1 MNKYLKTK
9 EGSIEDLAKQMQ
21 NKVLESDYQDKF
33 KKELDKAGKPLGQ
46 MTGAEKKSF
55 FNKIDKMHK
64 GKNEAVNNPYAVGMA
79 AAMKSKDDKPPL
91 KKSTITKA
99 HDIAKSI
106 EKDQKEDYSKKD
118 VDKFHT
124 KLDKLVHK
132 SFGHSSDEK
141 KKEMKEARWEI
152 EGRVSYKGISSED
165 SFHMVIDAPSKDA
178 AERKAYNEL
187 DKARQRKK
195 IGPGGGGSIDDA
207 DIESIEKTNDKLSP
221 PESGPMMN
229 SYDPKLKEDFFVND
243 KKDTLK
249 KFSGRIGYNKS
260 TLTDYLAKKTGKNK
274 NDVYFDDTELVY
286 KDKTVLRNAE
296 TKTVD
301 QMLQA
306 LRKEEVHPHVKQM
319 VKKGDSDE
327 KIKKMHPELKDDELK
342 KLKETHMSTAKAQN
356 QKQKEVGGE
365 KEPIKTS
372 KNEWKTFA
380 MMAAELREN
389 NKADK
394 GKKEQEAGE
403 DTRDSKQKTMTG
415 QTATTPEMNP
425 KVDYKY

>member
-9 EGSIEDLAKQMQ
+9 EGSLEDLAKQMQ

-33 KKELDKAGKPLGQ
+33 KKELDNAGKPIGQ
-46 MTGAEKKSF
+46 MTGAEKKAF
-55 FNKIDKMHK
+55 FNKIDKMYTA
-64 GKNEAVNNPYAVGMA
+64 KNEQAKNPYAIGMA
-79 AAMKSKDDKPPL
+79 AAMKAKNDQPPL

-106 EKDQKEDYSKKD
+106 EKD
-118 VDKFHT
+118 
-124 KLDKLVHK
+124 
-132 SFGHSSDEK
+132 
-141 KKEMKEARWEI
+141 KKEEVKEARWEI

-165 SFHMVIDAPSKDA
+165 GFHMVIDAPNKDA

-260 TLTDYLAKKTGKNK
+260 TLTDYLAKKTNKNK
-274 NDVYFDDTELVY
+274 NDVYFDDTELV
-286 KDKTVLRNAE
+286 
-296 TKTVD
+296 
-301 QMLQA
+301 
-306 LRKEEVHPHVKQM
+306 
-319 VKKGDSDE
+319 
-327 KIKKMHPELKDDELK
+327 
-342 KLKETHMSTAKAQN
+342 
-356 QKQKEVGGE
+356 
-365 KEPIKTS
+365 
-372 KNEWKTFA
+372 
-380 MMAAELREN
+380 
-389 NKADK
+389 
-394 GKKEQEAGE
+394 
-403 DTRDSKQKTMTG
+403 
-415 QTATTPEMNP
+415 
-425 KVDYKY
+425 